1 MVVYI
6 IKLLVLLPIMAGLIF
21 TALWLYRKYQPALMP
36 GLMKVQHK
44 RSIKML
50 ETLPVGNFAKLAV
63 VEFDGQKILLS
74 VTRGRVERI
83 AAKGGAS

>member
-1 MVVYI
+1 MAVYI

-21 TALWLYRKYQPALMP
+21 AALWLYRRYQP
-36 GLMKVQHK
+36 GLINVQQK
-44 RSIKML
+44 RSIKIL
-50 ETLPVGNFAKLAV
+50 ETLPIGNFAKLAV

-83 AAKGGAS
+83 AAKGDTL